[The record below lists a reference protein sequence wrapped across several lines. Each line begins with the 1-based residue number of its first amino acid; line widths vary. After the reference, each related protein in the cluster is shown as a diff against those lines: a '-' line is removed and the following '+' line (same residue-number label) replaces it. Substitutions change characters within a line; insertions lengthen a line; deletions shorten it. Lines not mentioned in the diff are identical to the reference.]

1 MRFTQL
7 LPSLK
12 LLNGSFVVILPK
24 GTSDV
29 VVSERSV
36 QNGSLCPTTKAFEGF
51 RFAAACPASGMGRAG
66 SLTSPGGGGLRGGG
80 WKGWDLRWSSLRSP
94 YQGHKA
100 GAGDTL
106 KKTTRP
112 GKGYSP
118 LLISWS
124 EVEESIVAAL
134 CSAPGTRAVSRF
146 ICYPARGVKCSGLLT
161 VFVAYLD
168 HLT

>member
-1 MRFTQL
+1 MALSVPPQKLLRGSGLQL
-7 LPSLK
+7 LAQHRGWAEQEASLP
-12 LLNGSFVVILPK
+12 LVV
-24 GTSDV
+24 
-29 VVSERSV
+29 
-36 QNGSLCPTTKAFEGF
+36 EGF
-51 RFAAACPASGMGRAG
+51 
-66 SLTSPGGGGLRGGG
+66 GGG
-80 WKGWDLRWSSLRSP
+80 WKGWDLCWSSLRSP

>member
-1 MRFTQL
+1 MALSVPPQKLLKGSGLQL
-7 LPSLK
+7 LAKHQRWTEQEASLP
-12 LLNGSFVVILPK
+12 LVV
-24 GTSDV
+24 
-29 VVSERSV
+29 
-36 QNGSLCPTTKAFEGF
+36 EGF
-51 RFAAACPASGMGRAG
+51 RGR
-66 SLTSPGGGGLRGGG
+66 

-94 YQGHKA
+94 HQGQQA

-112 GKGYSP
+112 GKDYSP

-134 CSAPGTRAVSRF
+134 CSAPGTRVVSRF
-146 ICYPARGVKCSGLLT
+146 ICYPARGVKCSGLVT